1 MREPQLA
8 FAFRISLRIPS
19 DGAALVEGASTGSQL
34 PTDRQRRTA
43 TAEQNQR
50 SRISHQQAG
59 RREVFRVRTKAQRH
73 PDLLSRPCS
82 RLRQGRQVQSTA
94 ARPSSHFLT
103 VLQSDNVFSL
113 PRACLVRLD
122 ETLGNCVGSPRPSVF
137 STGGTGRRAFSFIS
151 RLSSLC
157 LKPAAGRKIG
167 MAVLFLDL
175 R

>member
-50 SRISHQQAG
+50 SRISQQQSG
-59 RREVFRVRTKAQRH
+59 CREVFRVRTKAQRH

-103 VLQSDNVFSL
+103 VLQSDNAFSL
-113 PRACLVRLD
+113 PRACLVRRMK
-122 ETLGNCVGSPRPSVF
+122 LGATAWGVLGH
-137 STGGTGRRAFSFIS
+137 
-151 RLSSLC
+151 LC
-157 LKPAAGRKIG
+157 LVLVEQED
-167 MAVLFLDL
+167 VLFLL
-175 R
+175 FLVFQVSVLSPQLEGR